1 MSLCYIVFLCHALG
15 GPLPFAK
22 YPACQID
29 ARRADRTALHL
40 PSCRVKASG
49 AIPRSDWLTHRPG
62 TMQVG
67 IHHVSFMPNF
77 HVTPPVEV
85 TKKLLWQ
92 VISETFCATLCNLDT
107 NASHLL
113 VARTSVD
120 TSKIENELM
129 LLKSSVLHWSW
140 ENLME
145 RNLTHTYKFQNSSYD
160 SSGTNQR
167 YSCLMSS
174 QT

>member
-1 MSLCYIVFLCHALG
+1 
-15 GPLPFAK
+15 
-22 YPACQID
+22 
-29 ARRADRTALHL
+29 
-40 PSCRVKASG
+40 
-49 AIPRSDWLTHRPG
+49 
-62 TMQVG
+62 
-67 IHHVSFMPNF
+67 MPNF
-77 HVTPPVEV
+77 HVTPFVEV

-129 LLKSSVLHWSW
+129 LLKSSVLHKSW

-145 RNLTHTYKFQNSSYD
+145 RNRPHTYKFQNSSYD
-160 SSGTNQR
+160 SSGTTLQLFDEFSNLGRTSLQTG
-167 YSCLMSS
+167 MSYS
-174 QT
+174 QTLAVNELIVDC